1 MNFVRGIDPKRSMK
15 IGIVT
20 WNNLSSGCIL
30 KSKKWVPL
38 VSRVDGST
46 KFASDKA
53 KPAIHIMGSE
63 NLIIQTVEKKK
74 STIIINYRSDKA
86 ISGSS
91 ILEGSI
97 ERFRKYFD
105 IVQER

>member
-20 WNNLSSGCIL
+20 WDNLSPGCII
-30 KSKKWVPL
+30 KSKWWVPL
-38 VSRVDGST
+38 VVREDKST
-46 KFASDKA
+46 RFASDKA
-53 KPAIHIMGSE
+53 KPTIHIMGAE
-63 NLIIQTVEKKK
+63 NLIIQKAEKKR
-74 STIIINYRSDKA
+74 STIRIEYRSDKA

-97 ERFRKYFD
+97 ERFRKHFN

>member
-1 MNFVRGIDPKRSMK
+1 MNFERGKDPKRSMK

-38 VSRVDGST
+38 VSREDGSSR
-46 KFASDKA
+46 FASDKA
-53 KPAIHIMGSE
+53 KSTHHIGIDI
-63 NLIIQTVEKKK
+63 LIIQAVERKR
-74 STIIINYRSDKA
+74 STIRIEWKSDKA
-86 ISGSS
+86 LSGSS

-97 ERFRKYFD
+97 ERFRKYFN